1 MEMDRDKFK
10 PGDLVQL
17 HERDWHAF
25 SKEGR
30 PEDMV
35 GMILSEDDPF
45 LDPQETEPTYTV
57 LWFKHE
63 SHRRIPARRKYNYGF
78 ELQRLEQTKG

>member
-1 MEMDRDKFK
+1 MDLDRDKFK

-17 HERDWHAF
+17 HERDWHAINLR
-25 SKEGR
+25 EGR

-35 GMILSEDDPF
+35 GMILSEEDPF

-57 LWFKHE
+57 LWFNHQ
-63 SHRRIPARRKYNYGF
+63 SHRRKYNYGF